1 MRHCI
6 RSLLLVFTGCY
17 ALLGAVQA
25 PALSSDRK
33 QVITVEADLAEADD
47 ARRVTVYKGSVII
60 TQGSLRI
67 SGDTATV
74 HYNRERD
81 LTALVVVGK
90 PAHFQQ
96 RVEGRLDYQQATAKR
111 MEYHADKNLIILL
124 GEARSWQGREQITGD
139 RIVFDTVHNRVQ
151 ADARAATKTSGKP
164 RVRITIVPK
173 ERNETK

>member
-1 MRHCI
+1 MRRCVPNLI
-6 RSLLLVFTGCY
+6 LVLAGCCGF
-17 ALLGAVQA
+17 LGADQV
-25 PALSSDRK
+25 PALSSDRQ

-67 SGDTATV
+67 SGDTATI

-90 PAHFQQ
+90 PAHFRQQ
-96 RVEGRLDYQQATAKR
+96 VEGQLDYQQATAQR

-124 GEARSWQGREQITGD
+124 GNAQSWQGREQITGD

-151 ADARAATKTSGKP
+151 ADARATTKASGKP

-173 ERNETK
+173 KE

>member
-1 MRHCI
+1 MR
-6 RSLLLVFTGCY
+6 RYVLSLMLVLAGACGF
-17 ALLGAVQA
+17 LGAAQVL
-25 PALSSDRK
+25 ALSSDRQ

-47 ARRVTVYKGSVII
+47 ARRVTVYKGSVVI

-90 PAHFQQ
+90 PAHFRQQ
-96 RVEGRLDYQQATAKR
+96 VEGQSDYQQATAQR
-111 MEYHADKNLIILL
+111 MEYRADNNLIILL
-124 GEARSWQGREQITGD
+124 GDARSWQGREQITGD

-151 ADARAATKTSGKP
+151 AHAQATTKASGKP
-164 RVRITIVPK
+164 RVRITIVPNK
-173 ERNETK
+173 E

>member
-1 MRHCI
+1 MRHCTPSLI
-6 RSLLLVFTGCY
+6 AIFASCWGLLLT
-17 ALLGAVQA
+17 AQA
-25 PALSSDRK
+25 PALSSDRE

-47 ARRVTVYKGSVII
+47 ARRVTVYKGRVII

-81 LTALVVVGK
+81 LKALVVVGT

-96 RVEGRLDYQQATAKR
+96 QVEGREDYQQATAQR
-111 MEYHADKNLIILL
+111 MEYHADKNVVILL
-124 GEARSWQGREQITGD
+124 GDARSWQGREQITGD

-151 ADARAATKTSGKP
+151 ADARSTTKDSGKP
-164 RVRITIVPK
+164 RVRITIVPNRQ
-173 ERNETK
+173 E